1 MRCSTLSHCSTA
13 AGTELQCCCAD
24 VHGSGIGTGFYRDGF
39 CSTGPQDEGRHTV
52 CIEATEKFLAVSAAV
67 GNPLHQAIPEYSF
80 PGVRP
85 GDCWCLCASRLG
97 RRDSTSRL
105 QPRAVQAATLWPHAS
120 RLQPYVNLGCRFAQM
135 LELEAEGA
143 VQNAEGETV
152 RDFVPRIYLQVRP
165 CPATTAF
172 PLVITRRTTS
182 AVASLFTSQSYGRS
196 ATLTLQATHEKTLE
210 HVPLE
215 TLMRYAIDADEAQA
229 ELARIDGLRAQLA
242 KGVSFEAE

>member
-1 MRCSTLSHCSTA
+1 MHSRDKVRSWLAWACSRRTAEEPLGHEPEEPGAQPLRCSTLSHCSSA

-24 VHGSGIGTGFYRDGF
+24 VHGSGIGTGFYRNGF

-105 QPRAVQAATLWPHAS
+105 QP
-120 RLQPYVNLGCRFAQM
+120 
-135 LELEAEGA
+135 
-143 VQNAEGETV
+143 
-152 RDFVPRIYLQVRP
+152 
-165 CPATTAF
+165 
-172 PLVITRRTTS
+172 
-182 AVASLFTSQSYGRS
+182 
-196 ATLTLQATHEKTLE
+196 
-210 HVPLE
+210 
-215 TLMRYAIDADEAQA
+215 
-229 ELARIDGLRAQLA
+229 
-242 KGVSFEAE
+242 

>member
-1 MRCSTLSHCSTA
+1 
-13 AGTELQCCCAD
+13 
-24 VHGSGIGTGFYRDGF
+24 
-39 CSTGPQDEGRHTV
+39 
-52 CIEATEKFLAVSAAV
+52 
-67 GNPLHQAIPEYSF
+67 
-80 PGVRP
+80 
-85 GDCWCLCASRLG
+85 
-97 RRDSTSRL
+97 
-105 QPRAVQAATLWPHAS
+105 
-120 RLQPYVNLGCRFAQM
+120 M

-152 RDFVPRIYLQVRP
+152 RDFVPRIYLQVWP
-165 CPATTAF
+165 CPGLNSLSTRDHTSYYVHYIMPAWIAT
-172 PLVITRRTTS
+172 R
-182 AVASLFTSQSYGRS
+182 FTSQSYGRS

>member
-1 MRCSTLSHCSTA
+1 
-13 AGTELQCCCAD
+13 
-24 VHGSGIGTGFYRDGF
+24 
-39 CSTGPQDEGRHTV
+39 
-52 CIEATEKFLAVSAAV
+52 
-67 GNPLHQAIPEYSF
+67 
-80 PGVRP
+80 
-85 GDCWCLCASRLG
+85 
-97 RRDSTSRL
+97 
-105 QPRAVQAATLWPHAS
+105 
-120 RLQPYVNLGCRFAQM
+120 M

>member
-1 MRCSTLSHCSTA
+1 MA
-13 AGTELQCCCAD
+13 
-24 VHGSGIGTGFYRDGF
+24 
-39 CSTGPQDEGRHTV
+39 P
-52 CIEATEKFLAVSAAV
+52 CI
-67 GNPLHQAIPEYSF
+67 
-80 PGVRP
+80 
-85 GDCWCLCASRLG
+85 
-97 RRDSTSRL
+97 
-105 QPRAVQAATLWPHAS
+105 QAAT
-120 RLQPYVNLGCRFAQM
+120 VCNLGRRFAQM

-172 PLVITRRTTS
+172 SLVITRRTTS

>member
-1 MRCSTLSHCSTA
+1 MRCSTLSHCSSA

-105 QPRAVQAATLWPHAS
+105 QPRAV
-120 RLQPYVNLGCRFAQM
+120 
-135 LELEAEGA
+135 
-143 VQNAEGETV
+143 
-152 RDFVPRIYLQVRP
+152 
-165 CPATTAF
+165 
-172 PLVITRRTTS
+172 
-182 AVASLFTSQSYGRS
+182 
-196 ATLTLQATHEKTLE
+196 
-210 HVPLE
+210 
-215 TLMRYAIDADEAQA
+215 
-229 ELARIDGLRAQLA
+229 
-242 KGVSFEAE
+242 

>member
-1 MRCSTLSHCSTA
+1 
-13 AGTELQCCCAD
+13 

-67 GNPLHQAIPEYSF
+67 GNPLHQAVPEYSF

-85 GDCWCLCASRLG
+85 GDCWCLCASR
-97 RRDSTSRL
+97 
-105 QPRAVQAATLWPHAS
+105 
-120 RLQPYVNLGCRFAQM
+120 FAQM

-143 VQNAEGETV
+143 VQNAEAETL
-152 RDFVPRIYLQVRP
+152 RDFVPRIY
-165 CPATTAF
+165 
-172 PLVITRRTTS
+172 
-182 AVASLFTSQSYGRS
+182 
-196 ATLTLQATHEKTLE
+196 LQATHEKTLE

-229 ELARIDGLRAQLA
+229 EVTRIDGLRAQLA
-242 KGVSFEAE
+242 KGVSFETE

>member
-1 MRCSTLSHCSTA
+1 
-13 AGTELQCCCAD
+13 
-24 VHGSGIGTGFYRDGF
+24 
-39 CSTGPQDEGRHTV
+39 
-52 CIEATEKFLAVSAAV
+52 
-67 GNPLHQAIPEYSF
+67 
-80 PGVRP
+80 
-85 GDCWCLCASRLG
+85 
-97 RRDSTSRL
+97 
-105 QPRAVQAATLWPHAS
+105 
-120 RLQPYVNLGCRFAQM
+120 M

-172 PLVITRRTTS
+172 SLVIT
-182 AVASLFTSQSYGRS
+182 AVASRFTSQSYGRS

>member
-1 MRCSTLSHCSTA
+1 
-13 AGTELQCCCAD
+13 
-24 VHGSGIGTGFYRDGF
+24 
-39 CSTGPQDEGRHTV
+39 
-52 CIEATEKFLAVSAAV
+52 
-67 GNPLHQAIPEYSF
+67 
-80 PGVRP
+80 
-85 GDCWCLCASRLG
+85 
-97 RRDSTSRL
+97 
-105 QPRAVQAATLWPHAS
+105 
-120 RLQPYVNLGCRFAQM
+120 M

-172 PLVITRRTTS
+172 SLVITRPTTCTTS
-182 AVASLFTSQSYGRS
+182 CQPVASRFTSQSYGRS